1 MQVAS
6 SLDLPKRRFPLVQI
20 AGVDPV
26 LQRVHGAA
34 GLVRADARQP

>member
-1 MQVAS
+1 
-6 SLDLPKRRFPLVQI
+6 VQI

-34 GLVRADARQP
+34 ALVRADARPP